1 MIALDGHESHLSA
14 QFEEFC
20 KEKSIITLCLPSHSS
35 HLTQPLDVGCFS
47 VLKRMYGK
55 ELEDFIKAHINHITK
70 TEFLLA
76 FKTAHINTMT
86 IQNIKAGFRGTG
98 LVPHNPQAVLSKLD
112 VKLRTPTPT
121 GPPLPE
127 ADPWVSQTPHNPN
140 EAISQSEHVR
150 SCIASYQGSSPTSVF
165 SAVKQLAKGT
175 ELIAHEM
182 TLLREEVRT
191 LRKANEALAKR
202 RRAKKTRVQ
211 AGGALTVEDALD
223 LIKQKDVAKRK
234 PGGRLTE
241 GGVAQAWPSGL
252 RCCGKCGKTGHNV
265 RTCQEAEET
274 SEEDEVE

>member
-1 MIALDGHESHLSA
+1 
-14 QFEEFC
+14 
-20 KEKSIITLCLPSHSS
+20 
-35 HLTQPLDVGCFS
+35 
-47 VLKRMYGK
+47 MYDK
-55 ELEDFIKAHINHITK
+55 ELKDFIKAHINHIAK

-76 FKTAHINTMT
+76 FKTTHVNTMT

-112 VKLRTPTPT
+112 VKLQTPTPT

-150 SCIASYQGSSPTSVF
+150 SCIASHQGSSPTSVF
-165 SAVKQLAKGT
+165 SVVKQLAKGT

-191 LRKANEALAKR
+191 LRKANKVLAKR

-223 LIKQKDVAKRK
+223 LIKQKDVAKWKSGR
-234 PGGRLTE
+234 RLTE
-241 GGVAQAWPSGL
+241 GGVAQAGPSGL
-252 RCCGKCGKTGHNV
+252 WCCGKCGKIGHNV
-265 RTCQEAEET
+265 RICQEAEET